1 VEDARRRIAKTA
13 GCDPEEIAITRN
25 ASESLENAQYGID
38 LKPGDE
44 VLTTNQ
50 DYPRMLTTFRQRERR
65 EGIVLK
71 MISFPVPPPSMDD
84 LYQRFERAVTPKTKV
99 ILVCHITNRTGQIF
113 PIRKICDMAHAR
125 NIAVIVDGA
134 HAFNHFPFNLSELGC
149 DYYGV
154 SLHKWT
160 CAPIGTGFLYVRKSR
175 IASTWSLMA
184 SSDRQQDDIRK
195 FEEIGTHPA
204 ANHNAISAALIFN
217 ENIGIDR
224 KAARLRYLRDRWAHR
239 LAQNPKVKI
248 LHSPDPAQSCGIGF
262 LAFNGVNSVKM
273 AETLWSKYNIITVR
287 VGSEE
292 YDGLRITP
300 HIYSTIGD
308 IDYFAD
314 SVEKRLRQP
323 RDAESREWYPR
334 NKLDGDPQ
342 IDLVG
347 WRRHYLLDG
356 VVRLSTPLPCLS
368 EHGAVRQ
375 RCPAYR
381 LPGPRRVGAG
391 ASYVSAASAGPLWL
405 ALPLRSF
412 LRLAG
417 RRHQLD
423 AGLSS
428 SGPSFRHGPAA
439 SHTHSRPVGGA
450 AG

>member
-1 VEDARRRIAKTA
+1 VDRRNFLHAAAGSALVAFQTNAIERAAAAARSVKDQTPIEVASDEDYWAEIRNAFTVDRTVINLNNGYASPAPLVVQDAMRRYLDFSNMGPKHTMIDILEKQIEDVRRRVAKTA

-84 LYQRFERAVTPKTKV
+84 LYQRFERAVTPKTKM
-99 ILVCHITNRTGQIF
+99 ILLCHITNRTGQIF
-113 PIRKICDMAHAR
+113 PVRKICDMAHAR
-125 NIAVIVDGA
+125 NIPVIVDGA
-134 HAFNHFPFNLSELGC
+134 HAFNHFPYNLSDLGC

-184 SSDRQQDDIRK
+184 SSDRQQGDIRK

-217 ENIGIDR
+217 ENIGIER

-248 LHSPDPAQSCGIGF
+248 LHSEDPAQSCGIGF
-262 LAFNGVNSVKM
+262 LAFNGVDAEKM
-273 AETLWSKYNIITVR
+273 AETLWTKYNIITVR
-287 VGSEE
+287 VGHEE

-300 HIYSTIGD
+300 HIYSTVAD
-308 IDYFAD
+308 IDYFAE
-314 SVEKRLRQP
+314 SVEKELKT
-323 RDAESREWYPR
+323 A
-334 NKLDGDPQ
+334 
-342 IDLVG
+342 
-347 WRRHYLLDG
+347 
-356 VVRLSTPLPCLS
+356 
-368 EHGAVRQ
+368 
-375 RCPAYR
+375 
-381 LPGPRRVGAG
+381 
-391 ASYVSAASAGPLWL
+391 
-405 ALPLRSF
+405 
-412 LRLAG
+412 
-417 RRHQLD
+417 
-423 AGLSS
+423 
-428 SGPSFRHGPAA
+428 
-439 SHTHSRPVGGA
+439 
-450 AG
+450 